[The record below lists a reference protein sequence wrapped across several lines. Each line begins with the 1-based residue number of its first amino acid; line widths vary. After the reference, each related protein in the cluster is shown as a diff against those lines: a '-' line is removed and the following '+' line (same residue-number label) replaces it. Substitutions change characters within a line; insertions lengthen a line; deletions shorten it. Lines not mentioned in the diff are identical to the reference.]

1 MSRLTG
7 KEVYSLM
14 EAYQAV
20 YQPELR
26 EDYLF
31 EKFLNEEFIL
41 ESYQS
46 VADYLVHNNF
56 VPGYATAEVYMSE
69 MDDHDIDDIL
79 IECGLHY
86 NKEYYNEGLTD
97 FANQAISGV
106 KKVATA
112 GAGALR
118 SGAGVV
124 DRGASAV
131 SGGIKSAGQV
141 ARGTAIRAGNVV
153 KGAGQAALG
162 TVQRAGGAVVKAAT
176 PVAQAVK
183 GTAIRAVDAGKS
195 ALKTGAQV
203 VKGTATRASD
213 AVGRQVQGGIKNVN
227 AATQAVGG
235 AVQGGIKNVNAAT
248 KAVGGAVQGA
258 GRAIANEV
266 EVSRR
271 SGGGLA
277 GPKIVGPKIVGTGPR
292 NFGSPSLASQNQS
305 KKPIMASFDYF
316 DTIKGHL
323 IDEGYADTEHAAL
336 QIMANMSDEWFE
348 TIVEGSNYDKNR
360 QRAAKRA
367 AERNEA
373 RKRGQTGNVPGIG
386 YVSPRPE
393 RETYRDAAGVE
404 RHTSGARMPKKDEG
418 DK

>member
-7 KEVYSLM
+7 KEAFGLM

-86 NKEYYNEGLTD
+86 NEEYYNEGLTD

-162 TVQRAGGAVVKAAT
+162 TVQRAGGVVVKAAT
-176 PVAQAVK
+176 PVAQAIK

-213 AVGRQVQGGIKNVN
+213 AVGRQ
-227 AATQAVGG
+227 
-235 AVQGGIKNVNAAT
+235 VQGGIKNVNAAT

-292 NFGSPSLASQNQS
+292 NFGSPSLASQNKS
-305 KKPIMASFDYF
+305 KKPIMASFDLF
-316 DTIKGHL
+316 DVVKGHL
-323 IDEGYADTEHAAL
+323 LDEGYADTEESAEV
-336 QIMANMSDEWFE
+336 IMANMSEEWFE
-348 TIVEGSNYDKNR
+348 TIVEGPNYDKNR

-404 RHTSGARMPKKDEG
+404 RHTSGARMPKKDDG

>member
-79 IECGLHY
+79 IECALHY
-86 NKEYYNEGLTD
+86 NEEYYNEGLTD
-97 FANQAISGV
+97 FVNQAIGGV

-176 PVAQAVK
+176 PVAQAIK

-213 AVGRQVQGGIKNVN
+213 AVGRQ
-227 AATQAVGG
+227 
-235 AVQGGIKNVNAAT
+235 VQGGIKNVNAAT

-316 DTIKGHL
+316 DVIKGHL

>member
-79 IECGLHY
+79 IECALHY
-86 NKEYYNEGLTD
+86 NEEYYNEGLTD
-97 FANQAISGV
+97 FVNQAIGGV

-176 PVAQAVK
+176 PVAQAIK

-227 AATQAVGG
+227 AATQ
-235 AVQGGIKNVNAAT
+235 
-248 KAVGGAVQGA
+248 AVGGAVQGA

-316 DTIKGHL
+316 DVIKGHL